1 MAGYGEL
8 YMVGAAAGSEI
19 PAKGWAK
26 SVGGDGV
33 SHILFQI
40 LVGEAERQWFEVH
53 YLDKS
58 IKPLGNITKIIPEAN
73 DHPDALL
80 DCCIAFYPKYFESC
94 PSLAT
99 IPKKVKTFRRLDFH
113 HGMDEVPE
121 EWAALREE
129 ARPLFKNLYIWQAK
143 LTRV

>member
-8 YMVGAAAGSEI
+8 YVVGAASGAEV

-26 SVGGDGV
+26 SVGGGAV
-33 SHILFQI
+33 SHVLFQI
-40 LVGEAERQWFEVH
+40 VVGGEERQWFEV
-53 YLDKS
+53 YYFDKS
-58 IKPLGNITKIIPEAN
+58 IKPLGNITKIIPEST

-129 ARPLFKNLYIWQAK
+129 ARPLFKNLHIWQAK
-143 LTRV
+143 LVKV